1 MWKGEKQAIIT
12 VIKQWKDREGQGTLG
27 KQPLSRVPGLEIQ
40 MLMED
45 TDSMQNYHN
54 ALSGPGTHGILPH
67 VQI

>member
-27 KQPLSRVPGLEIQ
+27 KQPLSRVPGLAIQ

-45 TDSMQNYHN
+45 TDSMYK
-54 ALSGPGTHGILPH
+54 LKSFPTRTEPM
-67 VQI
+67 VS